1 VVNYRAKR
9 KSKEIVMSY
18 IVIKTIKGNKYRYQV
33 RSERRGGK
41 VVQVFEKYLGPVVP
55 KNSSKIVL

>member
-1 VVNYRAKR
+1 
-9 KSKEIVMSY
+9 MSY

-33 RSERRGGK
+33 RSERRGSK

-55 KNSSKIVL
+55 KNNTKIVL